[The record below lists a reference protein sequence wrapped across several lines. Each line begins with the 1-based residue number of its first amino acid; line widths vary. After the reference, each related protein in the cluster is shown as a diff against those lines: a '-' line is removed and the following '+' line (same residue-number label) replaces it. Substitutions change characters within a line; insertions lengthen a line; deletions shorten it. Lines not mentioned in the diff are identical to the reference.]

1 MPMPFRF
8 GVQLHSLDPNTWIED
23 ARRIE
28 TLGYSSALWPDHF
41 GSQWDPTTAIA
52 SVAAVTRTLRVGTL
66 VYGVD
71 YRHPVVLAKAAA
83 TLQLLSGGRCEFGIG
98 AGWME
103 EDYRQA
109 GMPYDR
115 PGIRIE
121 RLEEALKDAIDK
133 LKTNLY
139 GPSRTELTPTEIAM
153 LERASVDLDEH
164 PEHQDPMLT
173 YATEFAAILATSL
186 TPVAVGERL
195 KVTPV
200 RVRQLIRQ
208 HALFAI
214 RVDSRWQVPIFQF
227 DGDVLVPNIGRVN
240 ARLAE
245 LDAVSV
251 MRWYTEKDP
260 ELEDSN
266 GRIMT
271 PLEWLKAGRG
281 VEELIKIAPES

>member
-1 MPMPFRF
+1 MSTAE
-8 GVQLHSLDPNTWIED
+8 Q
-23 ARRIE
+23 AR
-28 TLGYSSALWPDHF
+28 DHYF
-41 GSQWDPTTAIA
+41 QVHG
-52 SVAAVTRTLRVGTL
+52 L
-66 VYGVD
+66 
-71 YRHPVVLAKAAA
+71 KAEA
-83 TLQLLSGGRCEFGIG
+83 
-98 AGWME
+98 
-103 EDYRQA
+103 
-109 GMPYDR
+109 P
-115 PGIRIE
+115 E
-121 RLEEALKDAIDK
+121 RLEEALKDAIEK

-153 LERASVDLDEH
+153 LERAGVDLDEH
-164 PEHQDPMLT
+164 PEYQDPMLT

-186 TPVAVGERL
+186 TPVVVAKRL
-195 KVTPV
+195 RITPV

-208 HALFAI
+208 HTLFAI

-240 ARLAE
+240 ARLAQ

-281 VEELIKIAPES
+281 VDELIKIAPES